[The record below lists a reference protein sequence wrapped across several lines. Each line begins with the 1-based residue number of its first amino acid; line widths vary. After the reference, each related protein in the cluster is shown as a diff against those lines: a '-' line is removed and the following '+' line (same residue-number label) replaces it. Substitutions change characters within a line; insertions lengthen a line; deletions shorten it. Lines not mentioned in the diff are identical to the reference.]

1 MKRTHSLRI
10 SSFAVMGVISPGSI
24 HCMLFLHRWTHNAL
38 AIHKTG
44 QNAEQRV
51 RLITALKTLTRVRLC
66 NNVEDLLDLGITS
79 VTKTHC
85 VHDCGCADRHA
96 EFEDQQKR
104 GVFLVLPVSI
114 VLSV

>member
-1 MKRTHSLRI
+1 
-10 SSFAVMGVISPGSI
+10 MGVISPGSI
-24 HCMLFLHRWTHNAL
+24 HCMLFIHRWTHNAL

-51 RLITALKTLTRVRLC
+51 RLITALKALTRVRLC

-85 VHDCGCADRHA
+85 VHACGCADRHA

-114 VLSV
+114 VLGV

>member
-1 MKRTHSLRI
+1 
-10 SSFAVMGVISPGSI
+10 MGVISPGSI
-24 HCMLFLHRWTHNAL
+24 HCMLFIHRWTHNAL

-51 RLITALKTLTRVRLC
+51 RLITALKTLACIRLC

-114 VLSV
+114 VLGV

>member
-24 HCMLFLHRWTHNAL
+24 HCMLCIHRWTHNAL

-44 QNAEQRV
+44 QNAEQRA
-51 RLITALKTLTRVRLC
+51 RLITTLKTLTCVRLF
-66 NNVEDLLDLGITS
+66 NNVEDLLDLGITF

-85 VHDCGCADRHA
+85 VHDCGCADRHT
-96 EFEDQQKR
+96 EFEDQQKG

-114 VLSV
+114 VLGV